1 MNTEKLLLGI
11 LWFTLGHIAVFFQL
25 NGQFKWDWFK
35 QNEFILACGG
45 LVISFFYIW
54 GTKYTVE
61 GFGGLLWPTRFV
73 GFAIGISTY
82 AIGVSYFFKE
92 GITTKTFVS
101 LLVCILLILIQVFW
115 KN

>member
-1 MNTEKLLLGI
+1 MNINI
-11 LWFTLGHIAVFFQL
+11 LYGMLFFALGHLGAFLQL

-35 QNEFILACGG
+35 NNEFILACCG
-45 LVISFFYIW
+45 LVISYFYIW

-61 GFGGLLWPTRFV
+61 GFNGLLWPTRFV

-92 GITTKTFVS
+92 GINTKTWGS
-101 LLVCILLILIQVFW
+101 LMLCIILIAIQVLW
-115 KN
+115 KTK

>member
-1 MNTEKLLLGI
+1 MKISTLLLGMF
-11 LWFTLGHIAVFFQL
+11 WFAIGHILVFFQL
-25 NGQFKWDWFK
+25 NGQFKWNWFK
-35 QNEFILACGG
+35 QNEFILACFG
-45 LVISFFYIW
+45 LIISYFYIW

-82 AIGVSYFFKE
+82 ALGVSYFFNE
-92 GITTKTFVS
+92 GITSKTGVS
-101 LLVCILLILIQVFW
+101 LMLCLLLIAIQVLW